1 MLDLSTWIS
10 EIRTSRD
17 WAKTS
22 SRLGPMFQFI
32 QDAINQSAKAAG
44 VDSTQHLQQ
53 PNPPAK
59 LNVKTSGEMAH
70 VTIEDHSARS
80 RSLHYFVEYANNK
93 AFSSPHV
100 EHLGVSRGR
109 ILNLPTKDDNGNT
122 QKWYFRSYSMEPGS
136 KKASSKVY
144 YGQAGAPT
152 AVQMSGSTQLSL
164 LPSTGAGTAPTNGQ
178 KAGQGFGT
186 VQNVKTPAKV

>member
-1 MLDLSTWIS
+1 MLDLTQWIS

-17 WAKTS
+17 WTKTS
-22 SRLGPMFQFI
+22 SRLGPMFQNI
-32 QDAINQSAKAAG
+32 QDAINQAARAAG
-44 VDSTQHLQQ
+44 VDSTQHLAQ

-59 LNVKTSGEMAH
+59 LNIKTAGELAH

-93 AFSSPHV
+93 SFSGAHV

-122 QKWYFRSYSMEPGS
+122 QNWYFRSYSMEPGS

-144 YGQAGAPT
+144 YGQQGAPT

-164 LPSTGAGTAPTNGQ
+164 LHSTGSGTAPTDGQ
-178 KAGQGFGT
+178 KAGTGFGT
-186 VQNVKTPAKV
+186 VQNVKTSAKV